1 MTFEKHTPGPWTY
14 APGFGEEGFDITLG
28 RMSEWV
34 GSEEKVFS
42 YAMCLYPED
51 GAQHAEAEANA
62 RLIAAAPDLYAALKA
77 AESALAIAASYRDDH
92 KTLMQVTL
100 DNARDVL
107 AKARGTP

>member
-14 APGFGEEGFDITLG
+14 APGFGDEGFRITLG
-28 RMSEWV
+28 GASKWAV
-34 GSEEKVFS
+34 EKGIS
-42 YAMCLYPED
+42 YAMCLYPDD
-51 GAQHAEAEANA
+51 GDQYLEAEANA
-62 RLIAAAPDLYAALKA
+62 RLIAAAPDLYDALKA